1 MLQHEDILL
10 LVCDFVVLFFSCSG
24 SFLFLSFI
32 QCIRTT
38 VFSPSIPP
46 SSLPHFPFPTD
57 PLLLFFLQK
66 KTDYPGITTE
76 HDMTRTVNLG
86 TNNHIKTGMANDLEE
101 RLPRE
106 GRVNPTTTIRS

>member
-1 MLQHEDILL
+1 MHPDH
-10 LVCDFVVLFFSCSG
+10 
-24 SFLFLSFI
+24 SFPSFHTSQFPPPLPLSHRSTPPAF
-32 QCIRTT
+32 
-38 VFSPSIPP
+38 PSE
-46 SSLPHFPFPTD
+46 
-57 PLLLFFLQK
+57 

-76 HDMTRTVNLG
+76 HDMTRTVKLG